1 MPKTMTFD
9 RKELEIV
16 RRLLRKEL
24 KAAQRRVD
32 SAKARG
38 PEWKYVYE
46 KRWDELNCIAGLL
59 QEAQLPVMVTR
70 RNLMTGQ
77 EYREAEDTP
86 PHCSPASE
94 SYWSM

>member
-1 MPKTMTFD
+1 
-9 RKELEIV
+9 
-16 RRLLRKEL
+16 
-24 KAAQRRVD
+24 
-32 SAKARG
+32 
-38 PEWKYVYE
+38 VYE
-46 KRWDELNCIAGLL
+46 KRWEELNCIAGLL